1 MKDTR
6 GAVVRMRTKCILFK
20 RMAHICLF
28 VKTGQSI
35 SSHRRAS
42 GWPALN
48 PRAGVYLATFPA
60 PDTTPLRTMTMK
72 KFYLLTLL
80 AAVGLS
86 FSACNVEKTEEG
98 RTPDIDVEPGKLPEY
113 DVDPARIR
121 VETDTQKLIV
131 PDVDVVTPGDT
142 IRRQ

>member
-1 MKDTR
+1 
-6 GAVVRMRTKCILFK
+6 
-20 RMAHICLF
+20 
-28 VKTGQSI
+28 
-35 SSHRRAS
+35 
-42 GWPALN
+42 
-48 PRAGVYLATFPA
+48 
-60 PDTTPLRTMTMK
+60 MK